1 VGKKR
6 TYGTGGIH
14 EKHGSYYGRW
24 RTLDGRQLN
33 RLVGPVRTAGAKTG
47 LTRSQAEAV
56 FRRPRTRRNGHRVP
70 RAARSSRPSMT

>member
-1 VGKKR
+1 VAKER

-33 RLVGPVRTAGAKTG
+33 RLIGPVRTAGAKTG
-47 LTRSQAEAV
+47 LTRSQAEAA
-56 FRRPRTRRNGHRVP
+56 FRALPRRGGTRTTS
-70 RAARSSRPSMT
+70 RARRSRPDRG